1 MHQSSAMRTIRLTTK
16 YRKDFKKYARNPQ
29 KVQKIMEVVQLL
41 ESGVDIPP
49 KYSPHKLIGNYEGHM
64 ELHVEGDLLLIWLE
78 YDEEGEDIVNLVRVG
93 THSDL
98 F

>member
-1 MHQSSAMRTIRLTTK
+1 
-16 YRKDFKKYARNPQ
+16 
-29 KVQKIMEVVQLL
+29 MEVVQLL